1 MPSPLISYAD
11 ESLWSAFFIF
21 KSVWQISLDLVGTSL
36 WSILLGET
44 PTANPPMYVLGSWLF
59 LEKITVALMTRVML
73 WSPKFA
79 HFFYFRKVFL
89 FSKCPRLLVPSVKR
103 RERGVLSL
111 SCSIHKHLPY
121 LCRKNM
127 ATVVEACFYSPPVW
141 SAQDWGRLSQDIFLW
156 SMPVS
161 EFLEHWTVLVNTLQL
176 NKYWS
181 TGQRC
186 ICLMRVWKFAR
197 LLTREPVNCYWK
209 LGKPPIPQCIR
220 RFETSG
226 Y

>member
-1 MPSPLISYAD
+1 MICL
-11 ESLWSAFFIF
+11 FIF
-21 KSVWQISLDLVGTSL
+21 KSVWQISLDL

-59 LEKITVALMTRVML
+59 LEKITIALMTRVLL

-79 HFFYFRKVFL
+79 RFFYFRKGFL
-89 FSKCPRLLVPSVKR
+89 FSKCPRLLVTSIKR
-103 RERGVLSL
+103 RERGVLL
-111 SCSIHKHLPY
+111 FSCSIHKHLPY

-156 SMPVS
+156 SMPVL

-176 NKYWS
+176 KKCWWI
-181 TGQRC
+181 GQC
-186 ICLMRVWKFAR
+186 CVCLMHVWKCAR
-197 LLTREPVNCYWK
+197 VQSVDPRTCKLLLKTR
-209 LGKPPIPQCIR
+209 
-220 RFETSG
+220 
-226 Y
+226 